1 MAFRSSPD
9 DVSSLLDLPIVSNL
23 QGGAS
28 SKMQCINGCLVLN
41 FYLVSADFHNYAPVS
56 HSFVKGLA
64 WEIIILPVFVGRP
77 MLLLPFRRINISI
90 TDANNIFLGV
100 MLFGFVVGFVNIPV
114 KVIPFQVAVIFIL
127 PVSFGFDVG
136 VLTFVEWS
144 ADDKFEVL
152 KWL

>member
-1 MAFRSSPD
+1 
-9 DVSSLLDLPIVSNL
+9 
-23 QGGAS
+23 
-28 SKMQCINGCLVLN
+28 
-41 FYLVSADFHNYAPVS
+41 
-56 HSFVKGLA
+56 
-64 WEIIILPVFVGRP
+64 

-136 VLTFVEWS
+136 VLTFVE
-144 ADDKFEVL
+144 
-152 KWL
+152 